1 MTVPVSS
8 CHSSAVAGGGSAS
21 EAGGEPADDAA
32 DRLGV
37 GEEMVAGI
45 GVPLR
50 GDARRAV
57 GLAGGVLGGGGDHLL
72 GQAPVLE
79 HREADLV
86 GGAEPGAKLLAADDR
101 APGALGAVQR
111 GDLVQCEVAGG
122 E

>member
-1 MTVPVSS
+1 MPADRSPVSS
-8 CHSSAVAGGGSAS
+8 CHSFAVGAGGRTS
-21 EAGGEPADDAA
+21 EAGGEPAEAAA

-45 GVPLR
+45 ADPLR

-72 GQAPVLE
+72 GQGPVLE

-86 GGAEPGAKLLAADDR
+86 GGAEPGAKLLAAD
-101 APGALGAVQR
+101 
-111 GDLVQCEVAGG
+111 
-122 E
+122 